1 MLPKTYV
8 MRWVGLML
16 AVTLAGCTT
25 PPVAV
30 DAINASTVPDTWSL
44 MLKSDP
50 SLRVDSADF
59 WTRWN
64 DPTLSQLVKRAE
76 AASPKVEIALA
87 NLQAARASITA
98 AHANLWPSATIG
110 ANADKSRAHSQTTD
124 TYSANLQGSW
134 SVNLA
139 GADYA
144 QYDAALYEARSQA
157 WALEGVKN
165 QIVAEVAIA
174 YVNWRAAQGKET
186 LLEQTLRSYE
196 DTAKL
201 ARWKAE
207 SGLGAQSDYETAQV
221 QVKTTQV
228 QLLNVQQAK
237 AQYLNAIARL
247 TAQPNNAL
255 GLPSGTEVPLPQG
268 NLAVAIPAQVLMR
281 RPDIL
286 SSLESLMS
294 ATKSLDVA
302 KRNFFP
308 TLTLTGSLGTQAA
321 SIGAL
326 GASGT
331 GVGALAGAL
340 TMTVLNWGNL
350 VAQEKS
356 AQAQLD
362 LAKANYRDTLVNALE
377 ETDNALWALDVSQ
390 RASRSLDEAVKHAQ
404 NAANLA
410 QLSYQSGL
418 GDYNTLLTAQRNL
431 LSAQESAIENRA
443 SIGTA
448 YATLY
453 RTLGGA
459 WTTQP

>member
-1 MLPKTYV
+1 M
-8 MRWVGLML
+8 
-16 AVTLAGCTT
+16 
-25 PPVAV
+25 
-30 DAINASTVPDTWSL
+30 
-44 MLKSDP
+44 
-50 SLRVDSADF
+50 
-59 WTRWN
+59 
-64 DPTLSQLVKRAE
+64 
-76 AASPKVEIALA
+76 
-87 NLQAARASITA
+87 
-98 AHANLWPSATIG
+98 
-110 ANADKSRAHSQTTD
+110 
-124 TYSANLQGSW
+124 
-134 SVNLA
+134 
-139 GADYA
+139 
-144 QYDAALYEARSQA
+144 
-157 WALEGVKN
+157 
-165 QIVAEVAIA
+165 
-174 YVNWRAAQGKET
+174 
-186 LLEQTLRSYE
+186 
-196 DTAKL
+196 
-201 ARWKAE
+201 
-207 SGLGAQSDYETAQV
+207 
-221 QVKTTQV
+221 
-228 QLLNVQQAK
+228 
-237 AQYLNAIARL
+237 
-247 TAQPNNAL
+247 
-255 GLPSGTEVPLPQG
+255 
-268 NLAVAIPAQVLMR
+268 
-281 RPDIL
+281 
-286 SSLESLMS
+286 SS
-294 ATKSLDVA
+294 TKSLDVA

-321 SIGAL
+321 TIGAL

-350 VAQEKS
+350 VAEEKS

-390 RASRSLDEAVKHAQ
+390 RASRSLDEAVKHAK